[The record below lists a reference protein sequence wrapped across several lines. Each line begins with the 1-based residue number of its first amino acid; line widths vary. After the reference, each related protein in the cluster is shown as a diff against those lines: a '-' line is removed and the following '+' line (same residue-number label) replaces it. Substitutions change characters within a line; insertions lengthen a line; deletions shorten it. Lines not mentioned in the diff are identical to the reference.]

1 MVVKYPPLPLSTKRH
16 HAGGTIMFLQ
26 RAQFLSAI
34 LLVLVVELGC
44 GSGHESSIGQQQQ
57 QPADFAYVLNNN
69 PIGNSASTTLRVSDD
84 SVVRTESAGIGS
96 VSEVI
101 SGTNASELF
110 IANNGD
116 DSVTEYSLIVSPNPV
131 KISLPSGAHPVT
143 LASTTSNRI
152 FSMNAGATAGCPA
165 VGSVSAIDTA
175 ALAVVSTTCVG
186 QAGFGMPSAIAQLP
200 NGGKVYVLAGAVIYV
215 LDPSGSTVLTTIED
229 LDIVSPWSPN
239 AITPSLDGTYVFVL
253 DKTRILGRPHS
264 GGIWIITTSNDTL
277 SSSPI
282 GGGYPDFSVLDT
294 HLNRLYVADSTS
306 NTVSVF
312 DASKVN
318 LANNPAMPTLAT
330 VNVGSGPVGVAAL
343 PDGTK
348 FYVANGGS
356 NDVTVVDASSFQVLT
371 TVTVGEGPA
380 FIQSEP
386 TSSKIYVADQKSS
399 DVTIIA
405 TSGDT
410 ISATI
415 NSPPQDPTCTSS
427 CALQTPVMIVAH

>member
-1 MVVKYPPLPLSTKRH
+1 
-16 HAGGTIMFLQ
+16 MFLQ

-116 DSVTEYSLIVSPNPV
+116 DSVTEYSLIVSPSPV
-131 KISLPSGAHPVT
+131 KISLPSGAHPVA
-143 LASTTSNRI
+143 LASTTSNTV
-152 FSMNAGATAGCPA
+152 FSLNSGTTAGCPA

-175 ALAVVSTTCVG
+175 ALTVVSTTCVG
-186 QAGFGMPSAIAQLP
+186 QADFARPSAIAQLP
-200 NGGKVYVLAGAVIYV
+200 NGGKLYVVADAFIEV
-215 LDPSGSTVLTTIED
+215 LDPTGSTVLTTIGP
-229 LDIVSPWSPN
+229 DIVSPWSPN
-239 AITPSLDGTYVFVL
+239 AIRPSLDGSCVFVL
-253 DKTRILGRPHS
+253 DKTRTFGRPHS
-264 GGIWIITTSNDTL
+264 GGIWIITTSSDTL
-277 SSSPI
+277 SSFPI

-371 TVTVGEGPA
+371 TVTVGQGPA

-427 CALQTPVMIVAH
+427 CALQTPVVIVAH